1 MASSPLPWKAAA
13 TSNPQFQE
21 PSADLQHLSR
31 LPLHCCHNSST
42 TFTKKHRLKS
52 LTQATFELASTIL
65 QRFDLQGPDFQ
76 IMVILIT
83 KIIKRLIMFIIFTT
97 VIIIAAAGYS
107 VYRAFCL
114 HQTNSSEP
122 GTSSCFTQ
130 IPPSHYFQKQVGWLG
145 QWPPE
150 WDLLVHSRMRIA
162 MRPKAKAMR
171 RTLSSFL
178 FPSGKFVINTWKEKL
193 AKAGV
198 STLKLTSL
206 TFPSRR
212 ADHTYYI
219 QPLATSQHP
228 TSLIYLQ
235 S

>member
-31 LPLHCCHNSST
+31 LPLHCHNSST

-52 LTQATFELASTIL
+52 LTQATFELACTIL

-122 GTSSCFTQ
+122 GTSSFLLRFPLLTT
-130 IPPSHYFQKQVGWLG
+130 SKSKWVGLATR
-145 QWPPE
+145 
-150 WDLLVHSRMRIA
+150 VRIA
-162 MRPKAKAMR
+162 MRAKANAMR

-228 TSLIYLQ
+228 ILLIYLQ